1 MNFPF
6 FIAKRYLVSK
16 KSHNAIN
23 IISGISVVAIT
34 IGTAAL
40 VIILSALNGLTGLVE
55 SLYNSFDADI
65 RITIAEGK
73 TFDPNSLEFQSLKK
87 IKGVK
92 YFTEVIEENALL
104 KYNDQQSLATIKG
117 VSPEFVNATRFDT
130 LVQNGTF
137 DLKRNGVDHAVL
149 GIGVAYLLNV
159 NMGDMYSPL
168 SVYAPKRGNVT
179 SINPED
185 AFNEER
191 AYVSGIFSINDD
203 FDKRY
208 VIVPIDFARRL
219 LDYKTEVSA
228 IELALE
234 PKANV
239 KKIKE
244 EVKAAIGDK
253 FVVKDRYEQ
262 NELLFKTLKSEKLWT
277 FIILVFIL
285 VIATFNVIGSLTMLI
300 VEKKKDI
307 TILWNMGA
315 DLQQIRKIFLME
327 GMMITFL
334 GALAGLVLGL
344 IICWMQIQFKMVRF
358 SEGYVVDAYPIRI
371 QLSDLG
377 LILLVVM
384 LIGLFAAWYPVRV
397 FTRRHL
403 GAMANEES

>member
-1 MNFPF
+1 MNFSF

-23 IISGISVVAIT
+23 IISLISVLAIS

-73 TFDPNSLEFQSLKK
+73 TFDPNTPAFDSLKK
-87 IKGVK
+87 IEGVK
-92 YFTEVIEENALL
+92 YYTEVLEENALL
-104 KYNDQQSLATIKG
+104 KYGDQQSLATIKG
-117 VSPEFVNATRFDT
+117 VGEDFVKATRFDT
-130 LVQNGTF
+130 LVREGHFILRHNNQ
-137 DLKRNGVDHAVL
+137 DYAVL
-149 GIGVAYLLNV
+149 GIGVSYLLNV
-159 NMGDMYSPL
+159 SVSDFYTPL

-185 AFNEER
+185 AFNEEK
-191 AYVSGIFSINDD
+191 AYVAGIFSINDD

-208 VIVPIDFARRL
+208 ALVSIDFARRL
-219 LDYKTEVSA
+219 LDYDNEVSS
-228 IELALE
+228 IELGLD
-234 PKANV
+234 PKANAQKV
-239 KKIKE
+239 YGQ
-244 EVKAAIGDK
+244 VQAILGDK
-253 FVVKDRYEQ
+253 FVVKDRYQQ

-300 VEKKKDI
+300 VEKQKDI

-315 DLQQIRKIFLME
+315 DIKQIRKIFLVE
-327 GMMITFL
+327 GLMITFI
-334 GALAGLVLGL
+334 GALSGLVLGL
-344 IICWMQIQFKMVRF
+344 LVCWLQIQFQLVRF
-358 SEGYVVDAYPIRI
+358 SEGYVVDAYPIKI
-371 QLSDLG
+371 QLTDLG
-377 LILLVVM
+377 LILIAVM

-403 GAMANEES
+403 GAMANAES